1 VKVTTRI
8 LLVEDDAATADT
20 LALVL
25 KSEGFD
31 VVTVGLGQDGID
43 LVSGEKFDLV
53 LLDLNLP
60 DMSGYDILRQLR
72 RAQVDTPIL
81 ILSGI
86 AGVEDRVKGLS
97 FGADDYVT
105 KPFNRDELIARV
117 RAVIR
122 RTQGKEPTVIT
133 VDDLSVNLDA
143 KTAEVAGNRV
153 HLTGKEYELLEMLAV
168 RKGTTLTK
176 EMILN
181 QLYGGMDEPSLKII
195 DVFVCKLRKKL
206 ATASG
211 GKNYV
216 ATTWGRGYSLADPSN
231 IDENMALSA

>member
-1 VKVTTRI
+1 V
-8 LLVEDDAATADT
+8 DDAPE
-20 LALVL
+20 VIE
-25 KSEGFD
+25 S
-31 VVTVGLGQDGID
+31 VTVGLSLHWREVDVLGAPDGKTALE
-43 LVSGEKFDLV
+43 LVERESPDLV
-53 LLDLNLP
+53 LLDVGLP
-60 DMSGYDILRQLR
+60 DIDGYKVLEEVRLFSDVPVVMLTAR
-72 RAQVDTPIL
+72 DDPM
-81 ILSGI
+81 
-86 AGVEDRVKGLS
+86 DKVKGLEL
-97 FGADDYVT
+97 GADDYVT